1 MIDTLYVVA
10 VPLALAIVEIFHP
23 MPHDLFQ
30 LPLGQWLGVHYAQ
43 MFLFPAAALAMAK
56 LVNGIRGPLASIV
69 RIALFVFAV
78 TYVSFDTAAGVVT
91 GELVKAAQ
99 ASGAPEAWRM
109 AIYTIW
115 EHPIVG
121 GTGPAPALAMMGT
134 VALLVAGMISAV
146 VLKRAGQGWGPVL
159 LMAACPWGLFLF
171 RTHAWPGGPIT
182 FGLLSAAAGWTQWEK
197 LRVQNPWVS
206 P

>member
-1 MIDTLYVVA
+1 MSSSKVIIDTLCVVA

-30 LPLGQWLGVHYAQ
+30 LPLGRWLLIHYAQ
-43 MFLFPAAALAMAK
+43 MVLFPAVAFAMAK
-56 LVNGIRGPLASIV
+56 LVSGIRGPLASIV

-78 TYVSFDTAAGVVT
+78 TYVSFDTAAGVVA

-99 ASGAPEAWRM
+99 ASGAPETWRM

-121 GTGPAPALAMMGT
+121 GAGP
-134 VALLVAGMISAV
+134 
-146 VLKRAGQGWGPVL
+146 
-159 LMAACPWGLFLF
+159 
-171 RTHAWPGGPIT
+171 
-182 FGLLSAAAGWTQWEK
+182 
-197 LRVQNPWVS
+197 
-206 P
+206 